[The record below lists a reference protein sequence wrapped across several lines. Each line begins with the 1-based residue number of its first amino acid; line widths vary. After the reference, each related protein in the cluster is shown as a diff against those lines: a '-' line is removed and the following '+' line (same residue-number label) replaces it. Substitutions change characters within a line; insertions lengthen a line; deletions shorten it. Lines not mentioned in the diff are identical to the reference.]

1 MCEFILSPV
10 VIPGV
15 RLDQSIWTHEFF
27 LKHFGDVKN
36 VFDCRNGDK
45 VPHLSMKIFREDFD
59 NLDNRLK
66 NVKGEPMLLKLMV
79 QIGIKV

>member
-15 RLDQSIWTHEFF
+15 RLDQSIWTQECF

-45 VPHLSMKIFREDFD
+45 VSDLSMKIFREDFD
-59 NLDNRLK
+59 NVYNRLK
-66 NVKGEPMLLKLMV
+66 DVKGEPMLLKLMV
-79 QIGIKV
+79 KIVIKV